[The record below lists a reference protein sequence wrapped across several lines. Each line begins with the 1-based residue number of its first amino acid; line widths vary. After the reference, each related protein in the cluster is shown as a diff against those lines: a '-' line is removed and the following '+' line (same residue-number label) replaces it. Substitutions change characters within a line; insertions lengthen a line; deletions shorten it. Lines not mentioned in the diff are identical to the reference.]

1 MAEQLGE
8 GGKSVVEIEKAKKRL
23 EFEKEELQ
31 SALEVK
37 CTPEAE
43 ANRYSY
49 LLKQI
54 AIAETSAGENFRI
67 ARNFGL

>member
-1 MAEQLGE
+1 LAEQLGE

-37 CTPEAE
+37 FTPEAE
-43 ANRYSY
+43 ANRFSY
-49 LLKQI
+49 LLKRI
-54 AIAETSAGENFRI
+54 VIAETSASQ
-67 ARNFGL
+67 L

>member
-1 MAEQLGE
+1 M
-8 GGKSVVEIEKAKKRL
+8 VEIEKAKKRL

-31 SALEVK
+31 SALEVI
-37 CTPEAE
+37 CTLETS

-54 AIAETSAGENFRI
+54 AIAEASV
-67 ARNFGL
+67 RNI

>member
-23 EFEKEELQ
+23 EFEKEELH

-37 CTPEAE
+37 YKAEAK

-54 AIAETSAGENFRI
+54 ATAETRV
-67 ARNFGL
+67 